1 MEKMEL
7 LEEKIRKAVEV
18 IRSLKEER
26 RILETQL
33 KAVREEVKQLSMK
46 QPDPEVTGRIERLTR
61 ERVAIS
67 EHVERMISIIDAVE
81 AN

>member
-18 IRSLKEER
+18 IRALKEER
-26 RILETQL
+26 RVLETQL
-33 KAVREEVKQLSMK
+33 RAVREEVKQLSMK
-46 QPDPEVTGRIERLTR
+46 QPDPEVTGRIARLTR
-61 ERVAIS
+61 ERVALS
-67 EHVERMISIIDAVE
+67 EQVDRMISIIEAVE